1 MKHIKTLISY
11 ITEAAITGKDPDT
24 MGLPY
29 ANTLASNVNI
39 KEEPSG
45 SNKSTEIDR
54 YFDLVGLDNRAQYNK
69 TQYNK
74 KTGKSFHR
82 GYPWCAAFVYS
93 MFDDFCK
100 SIGVANPVVKT
111 ALVASLWSKADSSLK
126 IPISEA
132 RKDPN
137 LIKPG
142 QIFIMLYGGGK
153 GHTGIVTA
161 VDVANKSFTTI
172 EGNSTQEGSREGH
185 RVCRNTRKLSE
196 AKLAGF
202 IDYFKGNRSEK
213 FEKTIAKVVASA
225 ETDFSSTESSG
236 NSSGGDITKQSITIA
251 QTKFKE
257 LGYDLGTYGPNKDGV
272 DGSLG
277 TNTNTAILDYQLKNK
292 LKQTGILDKETMA
305 AITGK
310 AIDGN
315 GDGAG
320 ASAVAANSLEA
331 NNIVETANCTISIP
345 LNVEGPV
352 PTFIFYPG
360 IPVSSKIGKVY
371 MPPMIKKAVPDWYS
385 KYIIII
391 PNTHTTAYNNVL
403 SEAGETIKQLNP
415 SINMGSINIG
425 IFSGSGNNGADIA
438 KKIVSIRPL
447 NLILMD
453 PTPGASLTKGI
464 SSATNVYMMYN
475 PANWGSASYYTSGIK
490 QLEDAVATSGTL
502 DKVNISHMKIP
513 SDMLSKYKGTIQSSL
528 TQPKIKKE
536 PNIDTK
542 LASNASNKPG
552 TDLPN
557 KPYMQ
562 SFTDFN

>member
-11 ITEAAITGKDPDT
+11 ITEAAITGKDPDVI
-24 MGLPY
+24 GLPY
-29 ANTLASNVNI
+29 ANTLASNVNV
-39 KEEPSG
+39 KEIPSG
-45 SNKSTEIDR
+45 SNRSTEIDR
-54 YFDLVGLDNRAQYNK
+54 YFDLVGLDNEGHYNSI
-69 TQYNK
+69 NS
-74 KTGKSFHR
+74 KTGKPFNR

-93 MFDDFCK
+93 MFNDFCK

-111 ALVASLWSKADSSLK
+111 ARVASLWSKADSSLK

-137 LIKPG
+137 IVKPG
-142 QIFIMLYGGGK
+142 QIFIMLYGEGK

-172 EGNSTQEGSREGH
+172 EGNTNDSKSREGH
-185 RVCRNTRKLSE
+185 RVGRNTRKLSE
-196 AKLAGF
+196 ARLAGF

-213 FEKTIAKVVASA
+213 FENTIAKVVANAPTTYS
-225 ETDFSSTESSG
+225 DKESSSSG
-236 NSSGGDITKQSITIA
+236 SGGDITKQSITIA

-277 TNTNTAILDYQLKNK
+277 TKTNTAILDYQLKNK

-310 AIDGN
+310 AIDGT
-315 GDGAG
+315 GT
-320 ASAVAANSLEA
+320 SAVAANSLEA

-360 IPVSSKIGKVY
+360 IPVKGKTGKTY
-371 MPPMIKKAVPDWYS
+371 MPPIIKKAVPDWYS

-391 PNTHTTAYNNVL
+391 PNTHTTSYNNVL
-403 SEAGETIKQLNP
+403 SETGGTIRQLNP
-415 SINMGSINIG
+415 SITIGSINIG
-425 IFSGSGNNGADIA
+425 IFSGSGGSSSDVA
-438 KKIVSIRPL
+438 KRLISIKPL

-453 PTPGASLTKGI
+453 PTPGTNLTKGI
-464 SSATNVYMMYN
+464 SSATNAYMMYN
-475 PANWGSASYYTSGIK
+475 PANWGSASYYTGGIK

-528 TQPKIKKE
+528 TQPKIKKQ
-536 PNIDTK
+536 PSTDTK
-542 LASNASNKPG
+542 L
-552 TDLPN
+552 PN
-557 KPYMQ
+557 NTGKPYMQ

>member
-11 ITEAAITGKDPDT
+11 IKEAAITGKDPDA

-39 KEEPSG
+39 KEIPSG
-45 SNKSTEIDR
+45 SNRSTEIDR
-54 YFDLVGLDNRAQYNK
+54 YFDLVGLDNEGHYNSI
-69 TQYNK
+69 NS
-74 KTGKSFHR
+74 KTGKPFNQ
-82 GYPWCAAFVYS
+82 GYPWCAAFVYA

-100 SIGVANPVVKT
+100 KIGVVNPLVKT
-111 ALVASLWSKADSSLK
+111 ASVSSSWSKADSSLK
-126 IPISEA
+126 ISISEA

-137 LIKPG
+137 LVKPG
-142 QIFIMLYGGGK
+142 QIFIMLYDGGK

-161 VDVANKSFTTI
+161 VDVANKTFTTI
-172 EGNSTQEGSREGH
+172 EGNTNDSKSREGH
-185 RVCRNTRKLSE
+185 RVGRNTRNLSN
-196 AKLAGF
+196 AKLVGF

-213 FEKTIAKVVASA
+213 FEKTLAKVVANAPTTYSDKEA
-225 ETDFSSTESSG
+225 SG
-236 NSSGGDITKQSITIA
+236 MNGSGGNITKQSIIIA

-257 LGYDLGTYGPNKDGV
+257 LGYDLGTFGPNKDGI
-272 DGSLG
+272 DGDLG
-277 TNTNTAILDYQLKNK
+277 TKTNTAILDYQLKNK

-305 AITGK
+305 AIAGK
-310 AIDGN
+310 VISNTIDN
-315 GDGAG
+315 TITT
-320 ASAVAANSLEA
+320 NSIES
-331 NNIVETANCTISIP
+331 NTTVESANCTISIP

-360 IPVSSKIGKVY
+360 ITVGGKTGKTY
-371 MPPMIKKAVPDWYS
+371 MPPLIKKAVPDWYS

-391 PNTHTTAYNNVL
+391 PNNHTTPYNNVL
-403 SEAGETIKQLNP
+403 SETGRAIRQLNT
-415 SINMGSINIG
+415 SITIGSINIG
-425 IFSGSGNNGADIA
+425 IFSGSGGNSSDVA
-438 KKIVSIRPL
+438 KRLISVKPL

-453 PTPGASLTKGI
+453 PTPGANLTKGI

-475 PANWGSASYYTSGIK
+475 PANWGSASYYTGGIK

-528 TQPKIKKE
+528 TQPKIKKQ
-536 PNIDTK
+536 PSIDTK
-542 LASNASNKPG
+542 LASNAGNMPSSDFP
-552 TDLPN
+552 D

-562 SFTDFN
+562 SFVDFN